1 MKGRHPMMKKVISI
15 VLVMMTLVGLMIPVF
30 AGAEGTDKWVNCP
43 DGKKLNVRETAG
55 GKLLYRLE
63 CGTRVEVQSSVS
75 APKGWA
81 YIKVPGKAKGGYV
94 MTKFL
99 VSSKPGKYEITERDD
114 NFVTV
119 TPYKVTAKAI
129 NKKSDRSVGLRVNP
143 NKTAR
148 VIRRLTAGDALQ
160 VIARGKTWSK
170 VVDLASGNTGYV
182 ANAYM
187 VMQ

>member
-1 MKGRHPMMKKVISI
+1 MMKKVISI

-30 AGAEGTDKWVNCP
+30 AVAEGTDKWVNCP

-81 YIKVPGKAKGGYV
+81 YIKVPGKVKGGYV

-119 TPYKVTAKAI
+119 TP
-129 NKKSDRSVGLRVNP
+129 
-143 NKTAR
+143 
-148 VIRRLTAGDALQ
+148 LQ
-160 VIARGKTWSK
+160 SHCKGHQQEV
-170 VVDLASGNTGYV
+170 
-182 ANAYM
+182 
-187 VMQ
+187 

>member
-1 MKGRHPMMKKVISI
+1 
-15 VLVMMTLVGLMIPVF
+15 MTTLSRSP
-30 AGAEGTDKWVNCP
+30 
-43 DGKKLNVRETAG
+43 
-55 GKLLYRLE
+55 
-63 CGTRVEVQSSVS
+63 
-75 APKGWA
+75 
-81 YIKVPGKAKGGYV
+81 
-94 MTKFL
+94 
-99 VSSKPGKYEITERDD
+99 
-114 NFVTV
+114 
-119 TPYKVTAKAI
+119 PYKVTAKAI

-148 VIRRLTAGDALQ
+148 AIRRLTAGDALQ